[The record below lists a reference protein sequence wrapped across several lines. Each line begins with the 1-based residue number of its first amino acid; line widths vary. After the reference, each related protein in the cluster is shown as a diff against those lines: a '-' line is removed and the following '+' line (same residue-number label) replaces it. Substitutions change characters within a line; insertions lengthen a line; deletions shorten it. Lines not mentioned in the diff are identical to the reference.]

1 MASSHTE
8 NRILVLRLMHCNSVT
23 RLHLKKL
30 VVRRLLGARGKSYWG
45 LMAAL
50 RGFVWF
56 SPPDIFCKHPV
67 LRVLFEIQT
76 AQQDL
81 FSNQQRAKK
90 KRKIAVQNASFQG
103 PHHVLQRNTWT
114 ICSEQAGLTGST
126 MRRIT
131 LPRLNFHFS
140 ATIMA

>member
-8 NRILVLRLMHCNSVT
+8 NRILVLRLMHCDSVT

-30 VVRRLLGARGKSYWG
+30 VVRRLSGARGKSYWG

-50 RGFVWF
+50 IGFVWF

-81 FSNQQRAKK
+81 FGNQQRANKSKK
-90 KRKIAVQNASFQG
+90 LQCKMLLFK
-103 PHHVLQRNTWT
+103 VL
-114 ICSEQAGLTGST
+114 T
-126 MRRIT
+126 MYYKET
-131 LPRLNFHFS
+131 HGQFALSKLV
-140 ATIMA
+140 